1 LKKKTVK
8 ISKNL
13 IPMQNQNIIPIIY
26 KTTSTTPI
34 SPSEIW
40 AIQTSFF
47 GISGLIFG
55 LTKSLLSSSPLRGTL
70 FISVAYGANSTLVF
84 GTLFGIRSIGL
95 QTIPSDI
102 LSPSLISALAGV
114 ITGGSFTGIVSGI
127 HRIPQ
132 GALLWGTG
140 CYTLQYLLDYGLEWR
155 NARANEIWEK
165 RGYQK
170 DKTEKIDKERND
182 QETSKINDSINM
194 SNYFESMTLQKNNKQ
209 VQYMNEKERPIGIF
223 SSFFSNAFI
232 WFPFYKTTFETDKQL
247 LERLK
252 IREMDLER
260 ELGMRK
266 APEPDIRTREANV
279 KLKKEL
285 S

>member
-1 LKKKTVK
+1 
-8 ISKNL
+8 
-13 IPMQNQNIIPIIY
+13 MQNQNIIPIIY
-26 KTTSTTPI
+26 KTTSTTSI

-165 RGYQK
+165 RSYQK

-182 QETSKINDSINM
+182 QDTSKINDSINI
-194 SNYFESMTLQKNNKQ
+194 SNNFESMTLQKNNKQ

-252 IREMDLER
+252 LREMDLER
-260 ELGMRK
+260 ELGMRN